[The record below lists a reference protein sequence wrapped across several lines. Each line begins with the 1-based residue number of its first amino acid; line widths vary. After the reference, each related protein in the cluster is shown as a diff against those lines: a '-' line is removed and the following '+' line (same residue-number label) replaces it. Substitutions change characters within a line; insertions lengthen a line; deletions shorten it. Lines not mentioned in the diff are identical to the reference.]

1 MSGWILHAVVLLVA
15 FILLAGCSSTVP
27 PEDLTRSPWLLVS
40 YLDEEKGPSA
50 VPPGSQVT
58 LSFGA
63 DGKISGNAGCNDY
76 FGTYRV
82 DGGLLSIEGLV
93 STEKY
98 CLSPQG
104 VMDLEG
110 KYLSLLSESTRDN
123 IDGNE
128 LTLSYYDEKKLLVFR
143 RG

>member
-1 MSGWILHAVVLLVA
+1 MPGRILPASLLLIA

-40 YLDEEKGPSA
+40 YLDEEKGPTA
-50 VPPGSQVT
+50 VPSQSQVT
-58 LSFGA
+58 LSFQQ
-63 DGKISGNAGCNDY
+63 DGKLNGNAGCNDY

-93 STEKY
+93 ATEKY
-98 CLSPQG
+98 CLAPRG
-104 VMDLEG
+104 AMDIEG
-110 KYLSLLSESTRDN
+110 KFLSVLPESTRYN

-143 RG
+143 RV

>member
-1 MSGWILHAVVLLVA
+1 MPGRIFCATLLLIA

-40 YLDEEKGPSA
+40 YLDEEKGPTA

-58 LSFGA
+58 LSFGE
-63 DGKISGNAGCNDY
+63 DGRLSGNAGCNDY
-76 FGTYRV
+76 SGTYQL
-82 DGGLLSIEGLV
+82 DGGLLSIKGLAW
-93 STEKY
+93 TEKF
-98 CLSPQG
+98 CLAPPG

-110 KYLSLLSESTRDN
+110 KYLSLLPESTRYN

-128 LTLSYYDEKKLLVFR
+128 LALSYYDERKLLVFR
-143 RG
+143 RV

>member
-1 MSGWILHAVVLLVA
+1 MPGRIFCATLLLIA

-40 YLDEEKGPSA
+40 YLDEEKGPTV

-58 LSFGA
+58 LSFGE
-63 DGKISGNAGCNDY
+63 DGRLSGNAGCNDY
-76 FGTYRV
+76 GGTYQL
-82 DGGLLSIEGLV
+82 DGGLLSIKGLV
-93 STEKY
+93 WTEKF
-98 CLSPQG
+98 CLAPPG

-110 KYLSLLSESTRDN
+110 KYLSLLPESTRYN

-128 LTLSYYDEKKLLVFR
+128 LALSYYDERKLLVFR
-143 RG
+143 RV

>member
-110 KYLSLLSESTRDN
+110 KYLSLLSESTRYN
-123 IDGNE
+123 IDGDE

>member
-1 MSGWILHAVVLLVA
+1 MPGRIFCATLFLVVFV
-15 FILLAGCSSTVP
+15 LLAGCSSTVP

-58 LSFGA
+58 LSFGD
-63 DGKISGNAGCNDY
+63 DGRLSGNAGCNDY
-76 FGTYRV
+76 GGTYQL
-82 DGGLLSIEGLV
+82 DGGLLSVKDLAW
-93 STEKY
+93 TEKF
-98 CLSPQG
+98 CLSPPG

-110 KYLSLLSESTRDN
+110 KYLALLPESTRYN

-128 LTLSYYDEKKLLVFR
+128 LTLSYYDERKLLVFR
-143 RG
+143 RV

>member
-1 MSGWILHAVVLLVA
+1 MPGRILCATLLLIA

-40 YLDEEKGPSA
+40 YLDKEKGLSA

-58 LSFGA
+58 LSFRE
-63 DGKISGNAGCNDY
+63 DGKLSGNAGCNDY

-82 DGGLLSIEGLV
+82 DGGLLSTGGLV

-98 CLSPQG
+98 CLYPQG

-110 KYLSLLSESTRDN
+110 KYLSLLPESTRYN
-123 IDGNE
+123 IDGDE
-128 LTLSYYDEKKLLVFR
+128 LTLSYYDERKLLVFK